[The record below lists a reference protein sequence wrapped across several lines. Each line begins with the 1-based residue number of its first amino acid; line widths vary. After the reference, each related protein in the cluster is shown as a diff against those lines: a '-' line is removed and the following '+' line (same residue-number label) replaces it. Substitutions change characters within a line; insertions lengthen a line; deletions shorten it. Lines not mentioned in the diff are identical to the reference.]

1 MQIKYYQTAWNDI
14 KNSSGWFGKLCL
26 LALIGLIPIFGQ
38 IVILGY
44 LYGWARDIAW
54 GVHEPMPA
62 KIFGNED
69 GKLYRRGWFIFVLVF
84 VFSLVPA
91 IISGIGSS
99 MQQAGYY
106 SWLSDTASSL
116 QPTVALGGIIYFI
129 GILAALF
136 VSILAWIGSMRIS
149 IYDRLSAGF
158 QLGSI
163 WKMFRKDTGGIMRIF
178 GMNLLVGLILGII
191 LSIIFTILIVIVCF
205 AAVGAMTGMG
215 YTPESL
221 QYMTDEQITSFV
233 LQLMGP
239 VGLVGFLCLLVAIF
253 LGNIA
258 SVFVEMLVARAMG
271 YWTWQFDVPQWRG
284 QNDPMPFEYAQA
296 QPNVQAYQEPAA
308 YGSSAQPNAQAYQ
321 QQPPA
326 YAAPVQQA
334 GQNMGY
340 QQADQPFAAQP
351 DQSGFVQPE
360 VAQQAQSTVSPEVQQ
375 YEAQISSWQ
384 QEQGTFGDDSKEQ

>member
-14 KNSSGWFGKLCL
+14 KNSKGWFGKLCL
-26 LALIGLIPIFGQ
+26 LALVGLIPIFGQ
-38 IVILGY
+38 IVIFGY
-44 LYGWARDIAW
+44 LYGWARDVAW

-106 SWLSDTASSL
+106 SALYDASSKL
-116 QPTVALGGIIYFI
+116 EPTVAIGGIIYLI

-163 WKMFRKDTGGIMRIF
+163 WKMFRKDTGGVMRIF

-191 LSIIFTILIVIVCF
+191 LSIIITIMVVALVFIIV
-205 AAVGAMTGMG
+205 AAMASMG

-221 QYMTDEQITSFV
+221 QYMTDEQATSFV

-239 VGLVGFLCLLVAIF
+239 VGLVGFLFLIVAVF
-253 LGNIA
+253 LGNLA
-258 SVFVEMLVARAMG
+258 STFVEMLVARAMG

-296 QPNVQAYQEPAA
+296 QPNVQAYQ
-308 YGSSAQPNAQAYQ
+308 
-321 QQPPA
+321 QQPAA
-326 YAAPVQQA
+326 YAAPAQQDY
-334 GQNMGY
+334 QNVGY
-340 QQADQPFAAQP
+340 QQASQPAAAQP
-351 DQSGFVQPE
+351 GQVGYAQPGA
-360 VAQQAQSTVSPEVQQ
+360 AQPAQPSISPEVQQ
-375 YEAQISSWQ
+375 YDAQISSWQ
-384 QEQGTFGDDSKEQ
+384 QEQATFGDTPKEG

>member
-14 KNSSGWFGKLCL
+14 KNSKGWFGKLCL
-26 LALIGLIPIFGQ
+26 LALVGLIPIFGQ
-38 IVILGY
+38 IVIFGY
-44 LYGWARDIAW
+44 LYGWARDVAW

-91 IISGIGSS
+91 IISGVGSS

-106 SWLSDTASSL
+106 SALYDTSSKL
-116 QPTVALGGIIYFI
+116 EPTVAIGGIIYLI

-136 VSILAWIGSMRIS
+136 VSILAWVGSMRIS

-191 LSIIFTILIVIVCF
+191 LSIIITIMVVAFIFII
-205 AAVGAMTGMG
+205 AAAMAGMG

-221 QYMTDEQITSFV
+221 QYMSDEQVTSFV

-239 VGLVGFLCLLVAIF
+239 AGLAGFLFLIVAVF
-253 LGNIA
+253 LGNLA
-258 SVFVEMLVARAMG
+258 STFVQMLVARAMG

-296 QPNVQAYQEPAA
+296 QPNVQAYQ
-308 YGSSAQPNAQAYQ
+308 
-321 QQPPA
+321 QQPAA
-326 YAAPVQQA
+326 YAAPAQQ
-334 GQNMGY
+334 GYQNAGY
-340 QQADQPFAAQP
+340 QQQASQPVAAQP
-351 DQSGFVQPE
+351 GQVGYAQPDA
-360 VAQQAQSTVSPEVQQ
+360 AQPAQPSISPEVQQ
-375 YEAQISSWQ
+375 YDAQISSWQ
-384 QEQGTFGDDSKEQ
+384 QEQATFGETPKEG

>member
-14 KNSSGWFGKLCL
+14 KNSKGWFGKLCL
-26 LALIGLIPIFGQ
+26 LALVGLIPIFGS
-38 IVILGY
+38 IVIFGY

-69 GKLYRRGWFIFVLVF
+69 GKLYRRGWFIFVVVL

-99 MQQAGYY
+99 MQQAGQYAMLY
-106 SWLSDTASSL
+106 DTSSKL
-116 QPTVALGGIIYFI
+116 EPTVAIGAIISLI
-129 GILAALF
+129 GFLAALF
-136 VSILAWIGSMRIS
+136 VSILAWIGSMRVS

-191 LSIIFTILIVIVCF
+191 LSIIITIFLVAFIFVVIGV
-205 AAVGAMTGMG
+205 MTGMG

-221 QYMTDEQITSFV
+221 QYMTDEQVTSFV
-233 LQLMGP
+233 LQIMGP
-239 VGLVGFLCLLVAIF
+239 AGLVGFLFLIVAAF
-253 LGNIA
+253 FGNLA
-258 SVFVEMLVARAMG
+258 TTFVEMLVARAMG

-296 QPNVQAYQEPAA
+296 QPNVQAYQ
-308 YGSSAQPNAQAYQ
+308 
-321 QQPPA
+321 QQPVA
-326 YAAPVQQA
+326 YAAPAQQENQ
-334 GQNMGY
+334 GMGY
-340 QQADQPFAAQP
+340 QQASQPAAVQPGQVGFAQP
-351 DQSGFVQPE
+351 DVVQP
-360 VAQQAQSTVSPEVQQ
+360 VQPSISP
-375 YEAQISSWQ
+375 
-384 QEQGTFGDDSKEQ
+384 

>member
-14 KNSSGWFGKLCL
+14 KNSKGWFGKLCL
-26 LALIGLIPIFGQ
+26 LALVGLIPIFGQ
-38 IVILGY
+38 IVIFGY
-44 LYGWARDIAW
+44 LYGWARDVAW

-91 IISGIGSS
+91 IISGVGSS

-106 SWLSDTASSL
+106 SALYDTSSKL
-116 QPTVALGGIIYFI
+116 EPTVAIGGIIYLI

-191 LSIIFTILIVIVCF
+191 LSIISTI
-205 AAVGAMTGMG
+205 MN
-215 YTPESL
+215 
-221 QYMTDEQITSFV
+221 SF
-233 LQLMGP
+233 
-239 VGLVGFLCLLVAIF
+239 
-253 LGNIA
+253 
-258 SVFVEMLVARAMG
+258 S
-271 YWTWQFDVPQWRG
+271 D
-284 QNDPMPFEYAQA
+284 
-296 QPNVQAYQEPAA
+296 
-308 YGSSAQPNAQAYQ
+308 
-321 QQPPA
+321 
-326 YAAPVQQA
+326 
-334 GQNMGY
+334 
-340 QQADQPFAAQP
+340 
-351 DQSGFVQPE
+351 
-360 VAQQAQSTVSPEVQQ
+360 SPRN
-375 YEAQISSWQ
+375 SW
-384 QEQGTFGDDSKEQ
+384 

>member
-14 KNSSGWFGKLCL
+14 KNSKGWFGKLCL
-26 LALIGLIPIFGQ
+26 LALVGLIPIFGQ
-38 IVILGY
+38 IVIFGY
-44 LYGWARDIAW
+44 LYGWARDVAW

-91 IISGIGSS
+91 IISGVGSS

-106 SWLSDTASSL
+106 SALYDTSSKL
-116 QPTVALGGIIYFI
+116 EPTVAIGGIIYLI

-191 LSIIFTILIVIVCF
+191 LSIIITIMVVAFIFII
-205 AAVGAMTGMG
+205 AAAMAGMG

-221 QYMTDEQITSFV
+221 QYMSDEQVTSFV

-239 VGLVGFLCLLVAIF
+239 AGLAGFLFLIVAVF
-253 LGNIA
+253 LGNLA
-258 SVFVEMLVARAMG
+258 STFVEMLVARAMG

-296 QPNVQAYQEPAA
+296 QPNVQAYQ
-308 YGSSAQPNAQAYQ
+308 
-321 QQPPA
+321 QQPAA
-326 YAAPVQQA
+326 YAAPAQQ
-334 GQNMGY
+334 GYQNAGY
-340 QQADQPFAAQP
+340 QQQASQPVAAQP
-351 DQSGFVQPE
+351 GQVGYAQPDA
-360 VAQQAQSTVSPEVQQ
+360 AQPAQPSISPEVQQ
-375 YEAQISSWQ
+375 YDAQISSWQ
-384 QEQGTFGDDSKEQ
+384 QEQATFGETPKEG

>member
-14 KNSSGWFGKLCL
+14 KNSKGWFGKLCL
-26 LALIGLIPIFGQ
+26 LALVGLIPIFGQ
-38 IVILGY
+38 IVIFGY
-44 LYGWARDIAW
+44 LYGWARDVAW

-91 IISGIGSS
+91 IISGVGSS

-106 SWLSDTASSL
+106 SALYDTSSKL
-116 QPTVALGGIIYFI
+116 EPTVAIGGIIYLI

-163 WKMFRKDTGGIMRIF
+163 WKMFRKDTGGVMRIF

-191 LSIIFTILIVIVCF
+191 LSIIITIMVVAFIFII
-205 AAVGAMTGMG
+205 AAAMAGMG

-221 QYMTDEQITSFV
+221 QYMSDEQVTSFV

-239 VGLVGFLCLLVAIF
+239 AGLAGFLFLIVAVF
-253 LGNIA
+253 LGNLA
-258 SVFVEMLVARAMG
+258 STFVEMLVARAMG

-284 QNDPMPFEYAQA
+284 QNEPMPFEYAQA
-296 QPNVQAYQEPAA
+296 QPNVQAYQ
-308 YGSSAQPNAQAYQ
+308 
-321 QQPPA
+321 QQPAA
-326 YAAPVQQA
+326 YAAPAQQDY
-334 GQNMGY
+334 QNVGY
-340 QQADQPFAAQP
+340 QQASQPAAAQP
-351 DQSGFVQPE
+351 GQVGYAQPDA
-360 VAQQAQSTVSPEVQQ
+360 AQPAQPSISPEVQQ
-375 YEAQISSWQ
+375 YDAQISSWQ
-384 QEQGTFGDDSKEQ
+384 QEQATFGETPKEG

>member
-14 KNSSGWFGKLCL
+14 KNSKGWFGKLCL
-26 LALIGLIPIFGQ
+26 LALVGLIPIFGQ
-38 IVILGY
+38 IVIFGY
-44 LYGWARDIAW
+44 LYGWARDVAW

-62 KIFGNED
+62 RIFGNED

-91 IISGIGSS
+91 IISGVGSS

-106 SWLSDTASSL
+106 SALYDTSSKL
-116 QPTVALGGIIYFI
+116 EPTVAIGGIIYLI

-191 LSIIFTILIVIVCF
+191 LSIIITIMVVAFIFII
-205 AAVGAMTGMG
+205 AAAMAGMG

-221 QYMTDEQITSFV
+221 QYMSDEQVTSFV

-239 VGLVGFLCLLVAIF
+239 AGLAGFLFLIVAVF
-253 LGNIA
+253 LGNLA
-258 SVFVEMLVARAMG
+258 STFVQMLVARAMG

-296 QPNVQAYQEPAA
+296 QPNVQAYQ
-308 YGSSAQPNAQAYQ
+308 
-321 QQPPA
+321 QQPAA
-326 YAAPVQQA
+326 YAAPAQQ
-334 GQNMGY
+334 GYQNAGY
-340 QQADQPFAAQP
+340 QQQASQPVAAQP
-351 DQSGFVQPE
+351 GQVGYAQPDA
-360 VAQQAQSTVSPEVQQ
+360 AQPAQPSISPEVQQ
-375 YEAQISSWQ
+375 YDAQISSWQ
-384 QEQGTFGDDSKEQ
+384 QEQATFGETPKEG

>member
-14 KNSSGWFGKLCL
+14 KNSKGWFGKLCL
-26 LALIGLIPIFGQ
+26 LALVGLIPIFGQ
-38 IVILGY
+38 IVIFGY
-44 LYGWARDIAW
+44 LYGWARDVAW

-91 IISGIGSS
+91 IISGVGSS

-106 SWLSDTASSL
+106 SALYDTSSKL
-116 QPTVALGGIIYFI
+116 EPTVAIGGIIYLI

-191 LSIIFTILIVIVCF
+191 LSIIITIMVVAFIFII
-205 AAVGAMTGMG
+205 AAAMAGMG

-221 QYMTDEQITSFV
+221 QYMA
-233 LQLMGP
+233 
-239 VGLVGFLCLLVAIF
+239 GFLFLIVAVF
-253 LGNIA
+253 LGNLA
-258 SVFVEMLVARAMG
+258 STFVQMLVARAMG

-296 QPNVQAYQEPAA
+296 QPNVQAYQ
-308 YGSSAQPNAQAYQ
+308 
-321 QQPPA
+321 QQPAA
-326 YAAPVQQA
+326 YAAPAQQ
-334 GQNMGY
+334 GYQNAGY
-340 QQADQPFAAQP
+340 QQQASQPVAAQP
-351 DQSGFVQPE
+351 GQVGYAQPDA
-360 VAQQAQSTVSPEVQQ
+360 AQPAQPSISPEVQQ
-375 YEAQISSWQ
+375 YDAQISSWQ
-384 QEQGTFGDDSKEQ
+384 QEQATFGETPKEG

>member
-14 KNSSGWFGKLCL
+14 KNSKGWFGKLCL
-26 LALIGLIPIFGQ
+26 LALVGLIPIFGQ
-38 IVILGY
+38 IVIFGY
-44 LYGWARDIAW
+44 LYGWARDVAW

-106 SWLSDTASSL
+106 SALYDASSKL
-116 QPTVALGGIIYFI
+116 EPTVAIGGIIYLI

-163 WKMFRKDTGGIMRIF
+163 WKMFRKDTGGVMRIF

-191 LSIIFTILIVIVCF
+191 LSIIITIMVVALVFIIV
-205 AAVGAMTGMG
+205 AAMAGMG

-221 QYMTDEQITSFV
+221 QYMTDEQATSFV

-239 VGLVGFLCLLVAIF
+239 VGLVGFLFLIVAVF
-253 LGNIA
+253 LGNLA
-258 SVFVEMLVARAMG
+258 STFVQMLVARAMG

-296 QPNVQAYQEPAA
+296 QPNVQAYQ
-308 YGSSAQPNAQAYQ
+308 
-321 QQPPA
+321 QQPAA
-326 YAAPVQQA
+326 YAAPAQQ
-334 GQNMGY
+334 GYQNAGY
-340 QQADQPFAAQP
+340 QQQASQPVAAQP
-351 DQSGFVQPE
+351 GQVGYAQPDA
-360 VAQQAQSTVSPEVQQ
+360 AQPAQPSISPEVQQ
-375 YEAQISSWQ
+375 YDAQISSWQ
-384 QEQGTFGDDSKEQ
+384 QEQATFGETPKEG

>member
-14 KNSSGWFGKLCL
+14 KNSKGWFGKLCL
-26 LALIGLIPIFGQ
+26 LALVGLIPIFGQ
-38 IVILGY
+38 IVIFGY
-44 LYGWARDIAW
+44 LYGWARDVAW

-106 SWLSDTASSL
+106 SALYDASSKL
-116 QPTVALGGIIYFI
+116 EPTVAIGGIIYLI

-163 WKMFRKDTGGIMRIF
+163 WKMFRKDTGGVMRIF

-191 LSIIFTILIVIVCF
+191 LSIIITIMVVALVFIIV
-205 AAVGAMTGMG
+205 AAMAGMG

-221 QYMTDEQITSFV
+221 QYMTDEQATSFV

-239 VGLVGFLCLLVAIF
+239 VGLVGFLFLIVAVF
-253 LGNIA
+253 LGNLA
-258 SVFVEMLVARAMG
+258 STFVEMLVARAMG

-296 QPNVQAYQEPAA
+296 QPNVQAYQ
-308 YGSSAQPNAQAYQ
+308 
-321 QQPPA
+321 QQPAA
-326 YAAPVQQA
+326 YAAPAQQDY
-334 GQNMGY
+334 QNVGY
-340 QQADQPFAAQP
+340 QQASQPAAAQP
-351 DQSGFVQPE
+351 GQVGYAQPGA
-360 VAQQAQSTVSPEVQQ
+360 AQPAQPSISPEVQQ
-375 YEAQISSWQ
+375 YDAQISSWQ
-384 QEQGTFGDDSKEQ
+384 QEQATFGDTPKEG

>member
-14 KNSSGWFGKLCL
+14 KNSKGWFGKLCL
-26 LALIGLIPIFGQ
+26 LALVGLIPIFGQ
-38 IVILGY
+38 IVIFGY
-44 LYGWARDIAW
+44 LYGWARDVAW

-62 KIFGNED
+62 RIFGNED

-91 IISGIGSS
+91 IISGVGSS

-106 SWLSDTASSL
+106 SALYDTSSKL
-116 QPTVALGGIIYFI
+116 EPTVAIGGIIYLI

-163 WKMFRKDTGGIMRIF
+163 WKMFRKDTGGVMRIF

-191 LSIIFTILIVIVCF
+191 LSIIITIMVVAFIFII
-205 AAVGAMTGMG
+205 AAAMAGMG

-221 QYMTDEQITSFV
+221 QYMSDEQVTSFV

-239 VGLVGFLCLLVAIF
+239 AGLAGFLFLIVAVF
-253 LGNIA
+253 LGNLA
-258 SVFVEMLVARAMG
+258 STFVQMLVARAMG

-296 QPNVQAYQEPAA
+296 QPNVQAYQ
-308 YGSSAQPNAQAYQ
+308 
-321 QQPPA
+321 QQPAA
-326 YAAPVQQA
+326 YAAPAQQ
-334 GQNMGY
+334 GYQNAGY
-340 QQADQPFAAQP
+340 QQQASQPVAAQP
-351 DQSGFVQPE
+351 GQVGYAQPDA
-360 VAQQAQSTVSPEVQQ
+360 AQPAQPSISPEVQQ
-375 YEAQISSWQ
+375 YDAQISSWQ
-384 QEQGTFGDDSKEQ
+384 QEQATFGETPKEG

>member
-14 KNSSGWFGKLCL
+14 KNSKGWFGKLCL
-26 LALIGLIPIFGQ
+26 LALVGLIPIFGQ
-38 IVILGY
+38 IVIFGY
-44 LYGWARDIAW
+44 LYGWARDVAW
-54 GVHEPMPA
+54 GVHELMPA

-91 IISGIGSS
+91 IISGVGSS

-106 SWLSDTASSL
+106 SALYDTSSKL
-116 QPTVALGGIIYFI
+116 EPTVAIGGIIYLI

-136 VSILAWIGSMRIS
+136 VSILAWVGSMRIS

-191 LSIIFTILIVIVCF
+191 LSIIITIMVVAFIFIIV
-205 AAVGAMTGMG
+205 AAMAGMG

-221 QYMTDEQITSFV
+221 QYMSDEQVTSFA

-239 VGLVGFLCLLVAIF
+239 AGLVGFLFLIVAVF
-253 LGNIA
+253 LGNLV

-284 QNDPMPFEYAQA
+284 QNEPMPFEYAQA
-296 QPNVQAYQEPAA
+296 QPNVQAYQ
-308 YGSSAQPNAQAYQ
+308 
-321 QQPPA
+321 QQPTA
-326 YAAPVQQA
+326 YAAPAQQDY
-334 GQNMGY
+334 QNVGY
-340 QQADQPFAAQP
+340 QQASQPVTAQPNQVGYAQP
-351 DQSGFVQPE
+351 DAVQP
-360 VAQQAQSTVSPEVQQ
+360 AQPSISPEVQQ
-375 YEAQISSWQ
+375 YDAQISSWQ
-384 QEQGTFGDDSKEQ
+384 QEQATFGETPKEG

>member
-14 KNSSGWFGKLCL
+14 KNSKGWFGKLCL
-26 LALIGLIPIFGQ
+26 LALVGLIPIFGQ
-38 IVILGY
+38 IVIFGY
-44 LYGWARDIAW
+44 LYGWARDVAW

-91 IISGIGSS
+91 IISGVGSS

-106 SWLSDTASSL
+106 SALYDTSSKL
-116 QPTVALGGIIYFI
+116 EPTVAIGGIIYLI

-191 LSIIFTILIVIVCF
+191 LSIIITIMVVAFIFII
-205 AAVGAMTGMG
+205 AAAMAGMG

-221 QYMTDEQITSFV
+221 QYMSDEQVTSFV

-239 VGLVGFLCLLVAIF
+239 AGLAGFLFLIVAVF
-253 LGNIA
+253 LGNLA
-258 SVFVEMLVARAMG
+258 STFVQMLVARAMG

-296 QPNVQAYQEPAA
+296 QPNVQAYQ
-308 YGSSAQPNAQAYQ
+308 
-321 QQPPA
+321 QQPAA
-326 YAAPVQQA
+326 YAAPAQQ
-334 GQNMGY
+334 GYQNAGY
-340 QQADQPFAAQP
+340 QQQASQPVAAQP
-351 DQSGFVQPE
+351 GQVGYAQPDA
-360 VAQQAQSTVSPEVQQ
+360 AQPAQPSISPEVQQ
-375 YEAQISSWQ
+375 YDAQISSWQ
-384 QEQGTFGDDSKEQ
+384 QEQATFGETPKEG